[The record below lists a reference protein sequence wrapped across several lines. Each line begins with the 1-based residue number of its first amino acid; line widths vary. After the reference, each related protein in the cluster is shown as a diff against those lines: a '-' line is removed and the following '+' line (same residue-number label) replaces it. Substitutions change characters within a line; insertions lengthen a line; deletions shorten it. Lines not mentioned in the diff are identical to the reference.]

1 MSNKITK
8 PRSKKQVPIDTS
20 KYVNLDTGEIL
31 ESEVSK
37 HKVSITVTEEG
48 DFVVITSDDFVILD
62 SKTVKY
68 LNTLLSKT
76 EMSNLL
82 LMAQDLKTSLNI
94 IYNGPIPH
102 THDTLQEF
110 LGYSS
115 KAMFLKLLKSLMNHG
130 VIYQIKGR
138 IMGEIRVIYM
148 LNPFVARK
156 RKTIDK
162 QVFNIF
168 QPFIS

>member
-1 MSNKITK
+1 MGNKITK
-8 PRSKKQVPIDTS
+8 PRTKKQVPIDTS

-102 THDTLQEF
+102 THDSLQEF